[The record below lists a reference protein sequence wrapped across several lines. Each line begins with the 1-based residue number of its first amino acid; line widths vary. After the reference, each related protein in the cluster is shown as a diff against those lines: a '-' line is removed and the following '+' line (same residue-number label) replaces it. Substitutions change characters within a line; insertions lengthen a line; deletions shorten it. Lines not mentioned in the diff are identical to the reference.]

1 MEARKITVL
10 ESTRNRK
17 TVIMSSATTY
27 GELKADLTNAGIEYE
42 GMEAM
47 VSPGKLVLVDNNSI
61 LPTNVP
67 WKGSVTNDLVLM
79 FTKPDKEIK
88 SGVIPAD
95 RTACYSI
102 IKENPS
108 LKKSIV
114 LKFNKNYT
122 NIPTKDLI
130 EFITAETEVSA
141 AETQVAK
148 TQVVGVDPLHKLVD
162 KLVAYGVLD
171 ESDINEIFGNS
182 DNSVS
187 PYSDQ
192 DIEDMFK

>member
-27 GELKADLTNAGIEYE
+27 GELKADLRTADISYE

-47 VSPGKLVLVDNNSI
+47 VSPGKLILADDNSV

-79 FTKPDKEIK
+79 FTMPNKEIK

-95 RTACYSI
+95 RSACYSI
-102 IKENPS
+102 IKETPS
-108 LKKSIV
+108 LKKAIV
-114 LKFNKNYT
+114 EKFCKNYT
-122 NIPTKDLI
+122 NVSTQELI
-130 EFITAETEVSA
+130 DFITEKTEGTASCCN
-141 AETQVAK
+141 E
-148 TQVVGVDPLHKLVD
+148 DSLHKLVN
-162 KLVAYGVLD
+162 KLVAIGILSRV
-171 ESDINEIFGNS
+171 EANEILNNPKEIS
-182 DNSVS
+182 SPKKELSS
-187 PYSDQ
+187 PYSDR

>member
-27 GELKADLTNAGIEYE
+27 GELKADLRAADISYE

-47 VSPGKLVLVDNNSI
+47 VSPGKLILVDDNSV

-79 FTKPDKEIK
+79 FTMPNKEIK

-95 RTACYSI
+95 RSACYSI
-102 IKENPS
+102 IKKTPS
-108 LKKSIV
+108 LKKAIV
-114 LKFNKNYT
+114 EKFCKNYT
-122 NIPTKDLI
+122 NVSTQELI
-130 EFITAETEVSA
+130 DFITEKTEGTASCYN
-141 AETQVAK
+141 E
-148 TQVVGVDPLHKLVD
+148 DSLHKLVN
-162 KLVAYGVLD
+162 KLVAIGILSRVEAD
-171 ESDINEIFGNS
+171 EILNDPKEIS
-182 DNSVS
+182 SPKKELSS

>member
-10 ESTRNRK
+10 ESTKNRK

-122 NIPTKDLI
+122 NVPTKDLI
-130 EFITAETEVSA
+130 EFIAAETEVSV
-141 AETQVAK
+141 AETQVA
-148 TQVVGVDPLHKLVD
+148 GVDPLHKLVD